1 MGSFDSSEVA
11 AVASYSAAVG
21 AWPFPAAAFSAAG
34 RRRRPLSG
42 CSPSAAA
49 GLSGSF
55 AAAAVVRTAAAAGT
69 AVAVGTVAGAFAAV
83 TFVVAVVADIAVVD
97 ATALAA
103 SLLVGCTFLK
113 LNQTSG
119 KDEENLAFLAGL
131 QRGGRGIG

>member
-11 AVASYSAAVG
+11 AVASYSAVG
-21 AWPFPAAAFSAAG
+21 AWPFPAAAFSAAAG

-55 AAAAVVRTAAAAGT
+55 AAVVRTAAAGT

-131 QRGGRGIG
+131 QRGEERGFD